1 MEIVDNH
8 IKFKVIADGSEQ
20 IIETKIGKFRNLM
33 SLLKDE
39 FYLDS
44 FGECGGVGR
53 CSTCIVK
60 TSGITGNSVIK
71 DRNEPT
77 TLSKMGYY
85 EENIRLSC
93 QLLITKDLEG
103 SIIEIVG

>member
-8 IKFKVIADGSEQ
+8 IKFTVIVDGSEQ
-20 IIETKIGKFRNLM
+20 IIETNIGKYRNLM

-39 FYLDS
+39 FYLDP

-53 CSTCIVK
+53 CATCIVK
-60 TSGITGNSVIK
+60 TSGITGNSAIK

-77 TLSKMGYY
+77 TLSKMGYK
-85 EENIRLSC
+85 EDTIRLSC

-103 SIIEIVG
+103 SNIEIID